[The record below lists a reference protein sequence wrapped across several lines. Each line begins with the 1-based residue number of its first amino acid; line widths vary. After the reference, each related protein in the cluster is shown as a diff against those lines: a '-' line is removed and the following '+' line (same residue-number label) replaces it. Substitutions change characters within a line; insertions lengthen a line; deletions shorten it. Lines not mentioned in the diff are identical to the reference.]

1 MILDSFFKES
11 ATTNGVT
18 VRVITDFLD
27 DQSVPAQKRWF
38 WSYHIR
44 IENHRD
50 DAVKL
55 LTRHWKITDG
65 TGKISHLDGDGVE
78 QALNGRIG
86 ADDALDQLA
95 QFRLGRAP
103 DDEAAD
109 APGDEQRHQ
118 HQHHQLHRQSHLHR
132 WRQCQ
137 DVCV

>member
-1 MILDSFFKES
+1 VILDSFFKES

-78 QALNGRIG
+78 GEQPLLRPGGSHDYVSGCPLTTPSGTMEGHYRFLRDGGETFLVNIP
-86 ADDALDQLA
+86 LFELV
-95 QFRLGRAP
+95 AP
-103 DDEAAD
+103 ATA
-109 APGDEQRHQ
+109 R
-118 HQHHQLHRQSHLHR
+118 
-132 WRQCQ
+132 
-137 DVCV
+137 